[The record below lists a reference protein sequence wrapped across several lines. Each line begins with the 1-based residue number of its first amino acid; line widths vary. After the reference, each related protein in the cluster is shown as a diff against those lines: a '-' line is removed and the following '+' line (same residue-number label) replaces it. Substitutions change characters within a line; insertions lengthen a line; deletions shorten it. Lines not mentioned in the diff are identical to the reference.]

1 MARDG
6 TATRTRILDAAQTL
20 VIARGFSATTVD
32 EIIASAHTTKGAF
45 FNHFPT
51 KQHLARTLVER
62 YAAEDA
68 EVLTSLLARSER
80 LSDDPLQQLLLFLGL
95 LADVA
100 EEGMRTAPGCLLAS
114 FCYERELVDQATQDL
129 IAGALRRWGHTIRG
143 KLEQIADRYPP
154 RLPVDLDAIADQAAT
169 TIEGSYVM
177 VRALADATFVRGQLD
192 QLRAYLSLLFAGE
205 MRSAPG

>member
-32 EIIASAHTTKGAF
+32 EVITGAHTTKGAF

-51 KQHLARTLVER
+51 KQALARALVQR

-68 EVLTSLLARSER
+68 AVLASLLARSER

-95 LADVA
+95 LADEA
-100 EEGMRTAPGCLLAS
+100 EESMRTTPGCLFAS
-114 FCYERELVDQATQDL
+114 FCYERELVDEATQEL
-129 IAGALRRWGHTIRG
+129 IAEALRLWGRAIRS
-143 KLEQIADRYPP
+143 KLDQIAERYPP
-154 RLPVDLDAIADQAAT
+154 RLPVDLDAIADQATT

-177 VRALADATFVRGQLD
+177 VRALGNPTLVRGQLD
-192 QLRAYLSLLFAGE
+192 QLKAYLSLLFAG
-205 MRSAPG
+205 